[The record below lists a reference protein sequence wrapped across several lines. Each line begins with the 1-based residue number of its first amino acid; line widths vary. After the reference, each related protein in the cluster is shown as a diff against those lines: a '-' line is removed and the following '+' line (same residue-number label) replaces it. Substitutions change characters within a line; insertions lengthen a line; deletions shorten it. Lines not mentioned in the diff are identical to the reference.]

1 MFQRYGVDMILNLLL
16 SMIFLG
22 GEPPVATVEV
32 PQRAFPLHSHNDY
45 WRKRPLLDA
54 LAAGC
59 LSLEADVVAVD
70 GRLAVAH
77 ERSTIRNGRDLE
89 PMYLAPLAKIVRDR
103 GRIYP
108 DDPRPLILMVDVKG
122 SWSDAEPMLRALTG
136 TYADILHPPAGT
148 YAGDGGVVLATSGAG
163 AGRGRLAAGLS
174 AIDGRPD
181 DLGREI
187 DSAAMPMVSLSFRS
201 RWGWKGADAF
211 TPEELADLKK
221 LTAQARA
228 EGRLLRFWSAPDF
241 PSGWDFL
248 MDSGVGLISTD
259 RPAAAAKHLRER
271 AAAKKAG

>member
-1 MFQRYGVDMILNLLL
+1 MIVNFLL
-16 SMIFLG
+16 SMLFLG
-22 GEPPVATVEV
+22 GEPPVDPIVV
-32 PQRAFPLHSHNDY
+32 PDRALPLHSHNDY
-45 WRKRPLLDA
+45 WRKRPLVDA
-54 LAAGC
+54 LEAGC

-77 ERSTIRNGRDLE
+77 ERSTIRNGRELE
-89 PMYLAPLAKIVRDR
+89 QMYLAPLADMVRAR

-122 SWSDAEPMLRALTG
+122 SWADAEPILRALTV
-136 TYADILHPPAGT
+136 TYADILRPPAGT
-148 YAGDGGVVLATSGAG
+148 HAGDGGVVLATSGAG

-181 DLGREI
+181 DLGRGI
-187 DSAAMPMVSLSFRS
+187 DSASMPMVSLSFRS

-221 LTAQARA
+221 LTDQARA

-241 PSGWDFL
+241 SSGWDFL

-259 RPAAAAKHLRER
+259 RPAAAAKYLRER
-271 AAAKKAG
+271 AAGKSAD